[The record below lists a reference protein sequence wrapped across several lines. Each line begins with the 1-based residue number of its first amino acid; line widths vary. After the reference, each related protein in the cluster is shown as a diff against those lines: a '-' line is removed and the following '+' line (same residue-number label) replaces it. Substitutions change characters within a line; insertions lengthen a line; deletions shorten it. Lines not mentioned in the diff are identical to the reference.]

1 MRSFNFLNSFPHIFC
16 FQNRG
21 MSLIV
26 ILMLLMAITGVV
38 MFSARLAVVGESS
51 ARNRVDYELARHAA
65 EAALRDAE
73 RDLLLTEKP
82 ATAACSRDSYDYSQ
96 RFSTLYINQNCPQ
109 GQCSEQVQGV
119 RDWADGTN
127 AERWW
132 PVTKNGWPTTP
143 PVGGKWNGDN
153 HTANHNFTPGCYF
166 NGAVPLGSF
175 TGATRI
181 QGVERQPEY
190 LIELFLSRDTPMA
203 RISARGFG
211 MKGTETEVLLQ
222 SYILLPPIFP

>member
-1 MRSFNFLNSFPHIFC
+1 MRSFIFFNLPQSVLNFQC
-16 FQNRG
+16 RG

-26 ILMLLMAITGVV
+26 ILMLLMAITGMVI
-38 MFSARLAVVGESS
+38 FSARLAVVGESS
-51 ARNRVDYELARHAA
+51 ARNRVDYELARQAA

-82 ATAACSRDSYDYSQ
+82 AAATCSRTSYDYNQ
-96 RFSTLYINQNCPQ
+96 RFSPLSVNENCPQ

-119 RDWADGTN
+119 RDWANGSN

-132 PVTKNGWPTTP
+132 PTTKVGWANT
-143 PVGGKWNGDN
+143 VGGKWNGEN
-153 HTANHNFTPGCYF
+153 HTGNHNFTPGCTF
-166 NGAVPLGSF
+166 NGAVPLGTF
-175 TGATRI
+175 TGVPEI
-181 QGVERQPEY
+181 NNVQRQPEY

-211 MKGTETEVLLQ
+211 MVGTETEVLLQ
-222 SYILLPPIFP
+222 SYLLLPPMFP